1 MSEPATSG
9 HAVNALAMSGVGGR
23 ASIPFAPSLTYALRW
38 RVAGVIPGAH
48 PGSDS
53 GQSGRFRQT
62 VPFDRS
68 PDPRRIDLRATV
80 RDPLGI
86 LYVRQFDLRAAARV
100 EMLIDVSASMA
111 AGARTPHF
119 SLAVKVAVAIAVAAA
134 EIHDNFGLAACAED
148 IAWLAP
154 SARSDPRR
162 LAEELARVRPSGN
175 SARGLLQGA
184 ERLVGRRK
192 LVFLVSDFAFPLD
205 EVEPLLSTLSAHD
218 VVPIQI
224 TEDVGSVLPAWG
236 LAEIDE
242 PEGGGHRFVLLRPGL
257 RARWQRQEAERRRA
271 VAQLCMARGRRP
283 FVVEGS
289 FDVFAFADY
298 LLGS

>member
-1 MSEPATSG
+1 MGDVGRWTS
-9 HAVNALAMSGVGGR
+9 A
-23 ASIPFAPSLTYALRW
+23 PFAPPLTYALRW

-48 PGSDS
+48 AGSDS

-80 RDPLGI
+80 RDPFGL
-86 LYVRQFDLRAAARV
+86 LHVRQFDQRAAARV

-111 AGARTPHF
+111 AGARTSHF
-119 SLAVKVAVAIAVAAA
+119 SLAAEMAAAIAAAAA
-134 EIHDNFGLAACAED
+134 EIHDNFGLAACAEN

-154 SARSDPRR
+154 SARSDPRC
-162 LAEELARVRPSGN
+162 LAEELARVHPGGN

-192 LVFLVSDFAFPLD
+192 LVFLVSDFAFPLA
-205 EVEPLLSTLSAHD
+205 EVEPLLSALSTHD

-224 TEDVGSVLPAWG
+224 TEDVGNVLPAWG

-242 PEGGGHRFVLLRPGL
+242 PEGRGHRFVLLRPSL
-257 RARWQRQEAERRRA
+257 RARWQRQETERRRA
-271 VAQLCMARGRRP
+271 VAQLCMAHGRRP
-283 FVVEGS
+283 FVVVGT